1 MWDNYNE
8 EVKYTEHTGKRDKF
22 NNPVPS
28 KEIYVKVRFIKGY
41 DTYVPT
47 DSGTITVYKR
57 LYKSPIQMVVGGT
70 INDKLVIKEVS
81 PVMGHGSLNNKVHYW
96 KVTVV

>member
-1 MWDNYNE
+1 MWNDYNE
-8 EVKYTEHTGKRDKF
+8 EVKYTEQSDDTDEWG
-22 NNPVPS
+22 NPVPS
-28 KEIYVKVRFIKGY
+28 KTIIVNVRFIKGY

-47 DSGTITVYKR
+47 DKGTATVYKR
-57 LYKSPIQMVVGGT
+57 VYKSPIELKVGGF

-81 PVMGHGSLNNKVHYW
+81 PVKGHGSLSNKMHYW